1 MWDAYCYAITDF
13 RILRLSSHKTIFW
26 HDYETWGAE
35 PRKDRPCQF
44 AGIRTDEDLNI
55 IDDPVVMYCKPSPDY
70 LPHPEAC
77 LVTGITPQAALSKGL
92 CEAEFCS
99 AIAEQFTQPN
109 TCVSG
114 YNSIRFDD
122 EVTRYMLYRC
132 FYDPYE
138 REWKN
143 GNSRWDIIDLV
154 RMTHALR
161 PEGINWPKK
170 EDGRPSF
177 RLEDLTAANNIAH
190 EGAHD
195 ALSDVI
201 ATIEMAKLVKSAQ
214 PKLYDWLY
222 QLRDKNRVKLLLNL
236 KNRDMLLHVSG
247 MFPSTR
253 GCLAVVMPLT
263 MHPSNQNGL
272 IVADLSQDPASWHDL
287 DVESIRHRIFSRTAD
302 LGEGEERIALKTV
315 HINKC
320 PALAPMSV
328 LSDDTGSKY
337 EIDLDAC
344 ARNREVLLSDSTLSQ
359 KLLTVFAEVEHEQ
372 ITDPDHMLYCGGFF
386 NDQDRNMM
394 NEVKATGGELLADL
408 YLPFQDK
415 RLPEMLF
422 RYRARNFP
430 QTLNQEEKAQWQAW
444 CAKQVSTNLNGV
456 GLDAAAYFKRLAELQ
471 DERPE
476 RRALLNHLQEYGSQI
491 CENLDISV

>member
-1 MWDAYCYAITDF
+1 
-13 RILRLSSHKTIFW
+13 
-26 HDYETWGAE
+26 
-35 PRKDRPCQF
+35 
-44 AGIRTDEDLNI
+44 
-55 IDDPVVMYCKPSPDY
+55 
-70 LPHPEAC
+70 
-77 LVTGITPQAALSKGL
+77 
-92 CEAEFCS
+92 
-99 AIAEQFTQPN
+99 
-109 TCVSG
+109 
-114 YNSIRFDD
+114 
-122 EVTRYMLYRC
+122 
-132 FYDPYE
+132 
-138 REWKN
+138 
-143 GNSRWDIIDLV
+143 
-154 RMTHALR
+154 MTHALR

-320 PALAPMSV
+320 PALAPISV

-394 NEVKATGGELLADL
+394 NEVKATGGESLADL
-408 YLPFQDK
+408 DLPFQDR

-476 RRALLNHLQEYGSQI
+476 RRTLLNHLQEYGSQI
-491 CENLDISV
+491 CENVGISV